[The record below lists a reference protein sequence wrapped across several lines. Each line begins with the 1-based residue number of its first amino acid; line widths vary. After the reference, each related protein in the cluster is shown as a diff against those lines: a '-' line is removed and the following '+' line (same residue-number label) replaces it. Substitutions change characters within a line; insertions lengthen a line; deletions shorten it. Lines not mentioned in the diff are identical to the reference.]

1 MKRRFWN
8 SRKTIKQQE
17 EYPEENLIHT
27 EKNKVKIRFP
37 EKKLAQEVDL
47 KTINKEDIYLI

>member
-1 MKRRFWN
+1 MKRIFLK

-17 EYPEENLIHT
+17 EYPEEKSAHT

-37 EKKLAQEVDL
+37 EKKSAQAVDL
-47 KTINKEDIYLI
+47 KTINKEDV